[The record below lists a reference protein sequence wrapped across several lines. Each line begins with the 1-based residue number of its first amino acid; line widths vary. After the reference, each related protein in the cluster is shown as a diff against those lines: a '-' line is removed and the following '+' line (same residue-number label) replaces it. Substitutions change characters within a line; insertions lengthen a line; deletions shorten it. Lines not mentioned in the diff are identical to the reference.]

1 MNKFIILILLFLI
14 PLPLAYADNS
24 ILQIIKVSGT
34 ATIGVQ
40 NYDYTV
46 SPAVTDITKT
56 MIFMS
61 VRHIGDSNEKEVYRS
76 WELINPTTLRF
87 YGSSNTPANNDALTF
102 IGYIVEFTS
111 SSDMTSQQ
119 GFMTVAGG
127 QANQEFT
134 DSFTAVNTTS
144 SFYQFFGQTANHA
157 DLTWGR
163 EEFAR
168 MRIISSTSFGYE
180 PFDAPNSGPTDVRY
194 QIIDLNND
202 EFFVQR
208 GTVAMPENTDLVTV
222 NPPIAID
229 RARTIVFASHNTN
242 GELDVDSDETQFT
255 AEINALNQIEFDRD
269 DAACGTPLCDL
280 SIRWEAVSFPDEF
293 VNVQH
298 LTFDDT
304 IATGSNVQ
312 QTGVVNFVATPV
324 VFANSIAIGTVH
336 TPLGLGQARTASS
349 ATGSFDRLTYTVEL
363 MDADTVNVVTNDG
376 QALAD
381 THFQVIEFL
390 QFGAGDINSGIQQ
403 QPSCC
408 FFFIKPLLDWLGSVW
423 TFLLIN
429 SLVIHLV

>member
-1 MNKFIILILLFLI
+1 MNKFIILISLLLI
-14 PLPLAYADNS
+14 PIPLAYADNS

-40 NYDYTV
+40 NFDYTV

-87 YGSSNTPANNDALTF
+87 YGSSNVPANNDALTF

-111 SSDMTSQQ
+111 NSDMTSQQ
-119 GFMTVAGG
+119 GLMTVAGG

-144 SFYQFFGQTANHA
+144 SFFQFLGQTANHA
-157 DLTWGR
+157 DLTWGV

-194 QIIDLNND
+194 QIIDLANND
-202 EFFVQR
+202 FFVQR
-208 GTVAMPENTDLVTV
+208 GTAFMPDGTALLTIT
-222 NPPIAID
+222 PPIAID
-229 RARTIVFASHNTN
+229 RTRTIVFASHMLQN
-242 GELDVDSDETQFT
+242 GILDAEADEHSFT
-255 AEINALNQIEFDRD
+255 LRVNALNQLEFDRD
-269 DAACGTPLCDL
+269 DAVCNTPNVCDL
-280 SIRWEAVSFPDEF
+280 QIRWEAVSFPADF
-293 VNVQH
+293 VNVQY
-298 LTFDDT
+298 LQFDDT
-304 IATGSNVQ
+304 VATGANVQ
-312 QTGVVNFVATPV
+312 QTGIVNFVPTPV
-324 VFANSIAIGTVH
+324 IFANSIAIGTVH
-336 TPLGLGQARTASS
+336 TPLGLGQGRSASGGNG
-349 ATGSFDRLTYTVEL
+349 AWDQEAYTVEL
-363 MDADTVNVVTNDG
+363 MDADTVNVVINDG
-376 QALAD
+376 QQLSD
-381 THFQVIEFL
+381 VWFQVIEFE

-429 SLVIHLV
+429 SLVFI

>member
-1 MNKFIILILLFLI
+1 LKKYILVISLIFLI
-14 PLPLAYADNS
+14 PLPLVYADNS
-24 ILQIIKVSGT
+24 IFQIIKVSGT

-87 YGSSNTPANNDALTF
+87 YGSSNVPANNDALTF

-144 SFYQFFGQTANHA
+144 SFYQFFGQTAHHA

-163 EEFAR
+163 EEFAK
-168 MRIISSTSFGYE
+168 MRIASSTSFGYE
-180 PFDAPNSGPTDVRY
+180 PTDAPNSGPTDVRY
-194 QIIDLNND
+194 QIVDLNND
-202 EFFVQR
+202 DFFVQR
-208 GTVAMPENTDLVTV
+208 GTVMMLEGNDLVTIS
-222 NPPIAID
+222 PPIPID

-255 AEINALNQIEFDRD
+255 ATINSLNQIILDRD
-269 DAACGTPLCDL
+269 DALCGTPLCDL
-280 SIRWEAVSFPDEF
+280 NISWEAVSFPDDF

-298 LTFDDT
+298 LQFDDT

-349 ATGSFDRLTYTVEL
+349 STGAFDRLTYTVEL

-381 THFQVIEFL
+381 IWFQVVEFE

-408 FFFIKPLLDWLGSVW
+408 FFFIKPLVDWIGSIW

-429 SLVIHLV
+429 SVGII